1 MSLATILKYLLY
13 IHHIY
18 PIIKPTRRNFAA
30 WSNFLFCKLQAQSFF
45 FSMKWTIQCKNN
57 QVLIPKIDCWAPR
70 GVKAMIALHRHE
82 HLPYTPARKYCLCTR
97 KYIWTANLHKYHGIG
112 PQYQQKS
119 YHNFAVQA

>member
-18 PIIKPTRRNFAA
+18 PIIKPTKK
-30 WSNFLFCKLQAQSFF
+30 FCCLVNISFYKLQMTIIFVSL
-45 FSMKWTIQCKNN
+45 KWIIQCKNN
-57 QVLIPKIDCWAPR
+57 QVLIPKIDCGALQ

-82 HLPYTPARKYCLCTR
+82 NLPYTPARKYCLCTR
-97 KYIWTANLHKYHGIG
+97 KYIWTANLHKYHDIG

-119 YHNFAVQA
+119 YHNFVVQA